1 MAFSLFRVKYVPIYT
16 VPNVNLAWI
25 MQDYLQAHRIE
36 ATIEVEPCETNDTQC
51 QTLPSYSVCVPGNKA
66 EVAKDLA
73 DKCEAVK
80 IAGFL
85 SPQMN

>member
-1 MAFSLFRVKYVPIYT
+1 MVFSLFRVKYVPVYT

-25 MQDYLQAHRIE
+25 MQDYLLANGIT
-36 ATIEVEPCETNDTQC
+36 ANIEVEVCESGEKLC
-51 QTLPSYSVCVPGNKA
+51 SSMPSYSVCVPGSKA
-66 EVAKDLA
+66 DVAKKLA

-85 SPQMN
+85 SAQI